1 MSFSINTNTT
11 GSRAFN
17 TLNRS
22 SNDMNNSIQRIAT
35 GNKINS
41 AADDASGMSIANVL
55 GSQARGAGQMI
66 RNANDSISMAQIKD
80 GALGEASSI
89 MQGIREKVVQASS
102 SALSSSDRGALQQ
115 ELSKSMESLGKIYEG
130 TEFNGQKLLSDSP
143 GFSSLSK
150 IDLSSVESSQASLEM
165 VDDAIKETSKV
176 RSDTGA
182 TQNRMES
189 TINSLGSSMVSSMQS
204 EAAIKDVDIA
214 QESMNMKQIENL
226 RTAGLFALA
235 QANVQPKNVIS
246 LLGQATA

>member
-1 MSFSINTNTT
+1 MSFSINTNTA
-11 GSRAFN
+11 GSRALN

-41 AADDASGMSIANVL
+41 ASDDASGMTIANAL

-80 GALGEASSI
+80 GALGEATSI

-102 SALSSSDRGALQQ
+102 SALSTADRGALQQ

-130 TEFNGQKLLSDSP
+130 TEFNGQKLLSDTP

-182 TQNRMES
+182 TQNKMES
-189 TINSLGSSMVSSMQS
+189 TINSLGSSMVSSLQS
-204 EAAIKDVDIA
+204 ESAIKDVDIA

-246 LLGQATA
+246 LLGQTAA